1 MKQLLTSVVPR
12 IAAKGDKVAH
22 FMEFSI
28 SSIKIIRQCRDD
40 PEECCYQLLK
50 KWIGTDQGVTPKNWA
65 TLLSVIKQVKTLAN
79 VCNEIERISSCKIR
93 ISISLFNKALHH
105 HPKA

>member
-12 IAAKGDKVAH
+12 IAAKWDKVAH

-28 SSIKIIRQCRDD
+28 PSIEIIQQQCRDD

-50 KWIGTDQGVTPKNWA
+50 KWISTDQGVTPKNWT
-65 TLLSVIKQVKTLAN
+65 TLLSALKQIRGLTST
-79 VCNEIERISSCKIR
+79 CNEIEKD
-93 ISISLFNKALHH
+93 LKL
-105 HPKA
+105 

>member
-12 IAAKGDKVAH
+12 IAAKWDKVAH

-28 SSIKIIRQCRDD
+28 PSIEIIQRQCRDD

-50 KWIGTDQGVTPKNWA
+50 KWISTDQGVTPKNWA
-65 TLLSVIKQVKTLAN
+65 TLLSVLKQIKALAN
-79 VCNEIERISSCKIR
+79 VCNEIEKD
-93 ISISLFNKALHH
+93 LKL
-105 HPKA
+105 